1 MSKLIIRVI
10 FFLSI
15 LGLGFASLNLHSLNK
30 LTGVMTLTN
39 ELYDN
44 AEDNP
49 KKVELMNRIESEMQE
64 YDELNKVS
72 IVLDASILLLLFGF
86 YISTRRP
93 KAN

>member
-1 MSKLIIRVI
+1 
-10 FFLSI
+10 
-15 LGLGFASLNLHSLNK
+15 
-30 LTGVMTLTN
+30 MTLTN

-49 KKVELMNRIESEMQE
+49 KKVELMKRIESEMQE